1 VASPEVEHAAA
12 LLGDRVAREVPL
24 GPRTTYRVG
33 GPAALGV
40 EVQDEAD
47 LTAVAGAVA
56 ASGVATLVV
65 GRGSNL
71 LVADRGFDG
80 LAIVMGEGLAS
91 LALAPESGTV
101 HAGGALA
108 LPLLARRTVAAGL
121 SGLEWAV
128 GVPGSVGGGTRMNAG
143 GHGSDVAASIVRA
156 RIIDMVAA
164 TDTWWP
170 AERLE
175 LGFRHSAVTAGH
187 LVAEAEFVLSPGD
200 VAAGERDLAEIVRW
214 RRENQ
219 PGGQN
224 AGSVFVNP
232 LPESAGRLVDG
243 LGLKGHRIGSASV
256 STKHANF
263 IQADDGGSADD
274 VKALIDDVRA
284 RVAAAYGIELRPEVQ
299 LIGFEEG
306 RA

>member
-1 VASPEVEHAAA
+1 MASPEVEHAAA
-12 LLGDRVAREVPL
+12 LLGSVAQRDVAL

-33 GPAALGV
+33 GPAALCV
-40 EVQDEAD
+40 EVQTEAD
-47 LTAVAGAVA
+47 LAAVAGAVA

-80 LAIVMGEGLAS
+80 LAIVMGEGQAS
-91 LALAPESGTV
+91 LAVSAESGTV

-121 SGLEWAV
+121 TGLEWAV
-128 GVPGSVGGGTRMNAG
+128 GVPGSVGGGVRMNAG
-143 GHGSDVAASIVRA
+143 GHGSDVATSIVRA
-156 RIIDMVAA
+156 RVVDLRTA
-164 TDTWWP
+164 TDAWWGP
-170 AERLE
+170 ERLQ
-175 LGFRHSAVTAGH
+175 LRFRHSAVTSEH
-187 LVAEAEFVLSPGD
+187 LVAEAEFALAPGD

-243 LGLKGHRIGSASV
+243 LGLKGHRIRSASV

-263 IQADDGGSADD
+263 IQADDGGCADD

-284 RVAAAYGIELRPEVQ
+284 RVAAAYEIELRPEVQ
-299 LIGFEEG
+299 LVGFDEG
-306 RA
+306 AA

>member
-1 VASPEVEHAAA
+1 VVSPEVEEAAA
-12 LLGDRVAREVPL
+12 LLGDRADRGVPL

-33 GPAALGV
+33 GPAALCI
-40 EVQDEAD
+40 EVQTEAD
-47 LTAVAGAVA
+47 LAAVASAVA
-56 ASGVATLVV
+56 ASGVPTLVV

-80 LAIVMGEGLAS
+80 LAIIMGEGQAS
-91 LALAPESGTV
+91 LAVSPESGTV

-121 SGLEWAV
+121 TGLEWAV
-128 GVPGSVGGGTRMNAG
+128 GVPGSVGGGVRMNAG
-143 GHGSDVAASIVRA
+143 GHGSDIATCIVRA
-156 RIIDMVAA
+156 RVVDLA
-164 TDTWWP
+164 TAVDAWWP
-170 AERLE
+170 AERLQ
-175 LGFRHSAVTAGH
+175 LGFRHSAVTAHH
-187 LVAEAEFVLSPGD
+187 LVAESEFVLSPGD
-200 VAAGERDLAEIVRW
+200 VAGGERELAEIVRW

-284 RVAAAYGIELRPEVQ
+284 RVAATYGIELQPEVQ
-299 LIGFEEG
+299 LIGFQEG
-306 RA
+306 AA

>member
-1 VASPEVEHAAA
+1 VASPEVEQAAA
-12 LLGDRVAREVPL
+12 LLGERAARDVPL

-40 EVQDEAD
+40 EVQTEAD
-47 LTAVAGAVA
+47 LAAVASAVA
-56 ASGVATLVV
+56 ASGVTTLVV

-91 LALAPESGTV
+91 LAVARESGTV

-121 SGLEWAV
+121 TGLEWAV
-128 GVPGSVGGGTRMNAG
+128 GVPGSVGGGIRMNAG
-143 GHGSDVAASIVRA
+143 GHGSDVAASIIRA
-156 RIIDMVAA
+156 RVIDLRADSA
-164 TDTWWP
+164 TWWP
-170 AERLE
+170 GERLE
-175 LGFRHSAVTAGH
+175 LGFRHSALTAAH
-187 LVAEAEFVLSPGD
+187 LVAEAEFALAPGD
-200 VAAGERDLAEIVRW
+200 VTAGERDLAEIVRW

-243 LGLKGHRIGSASV
+243 LGLKGHRVGSASV

-284 RVAAAYGIELRPEVQ
+284 RVATAYGIELRPEVQ
-299 LIGFEEG
+299 LIGFEED
-306 RA
+306 AA